1 MPAKGRRGPS
11 TKAAA
16 FRGDALRAGDG
27 GGSVVVTGAEEKH
40 DAQRRAI
47 YLFPARDL
55 FGEVFRDAR
64 AADFRGARFVA
75 FAAVFFVAGA
85 FGVFAGFAAFAGL
98 AGLAVFAGFAALAA
112 FGPFGGSTA
121 AAWKAR

>member
-40 DAQRRAI
+40 DAQRRAV

-55 FGEVFRDAR
+55 FGEVLRDAR
-64 AADFRGARFVA
+64 AADFRGARFFA

-85 FGVFAGFAAFAGL
+85 FGRFAVFAVFAAFAAFAGL
-98 AGLAVFAGFAALAA
+98 AAFAVFAGFAVFAA
-112 FGPFGGSTA
+112 FGPFGGS
-121 AAWKAR
+121 